1 MMVRPGLEVRE
12 VDIELAEEIG
22 QGLREQRKGCFRKA
36 WPGSFE
42 VGCTNT
48 DDSCLELMYNVDI
61 ATVVDIVMEVQIP
74 AKGSFQE
81 MVPEGVEIDI
91 EIAAVNSTVV
101 IVHESA
107 VAEHRRKVEVAMEF
121 LEVHSNLLDSPALV
135 EPIESSPF

>member
-22 QGLREQRKGCFRKA
+22 QGLREQRKGCFRKT

-61 ATVVDIVMEVQIP
+61 ATVVHIVMDVQIA

-81 MVPEGVEIDI
+81 MVPEGVDIDI
-91 EIAAVNSTVV
+91 EIAAVNFTVV

-107 VAEHRRKVEVAMEF
+107 HRRKVEVTMEF
-121 LEVHSNLLDSPALV
+121 LEVH
-135 EPIESSPF
+135 